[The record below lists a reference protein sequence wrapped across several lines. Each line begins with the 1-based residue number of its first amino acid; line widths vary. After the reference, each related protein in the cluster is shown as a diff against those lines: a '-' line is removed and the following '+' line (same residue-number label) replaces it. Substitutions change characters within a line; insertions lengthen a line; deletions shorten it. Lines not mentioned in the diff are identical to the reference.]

1 MGRFGVHE
9 WERKLQYRSD
19 RRSLEHRHEPWL
31 WDSDIDDEEDVEEVD
46 PSSFNRG
53 CSIKPRYLKQGVP
66 KLAWNGDEE
75 ATDEERSKGKQ
86 VKNEKE
92 APKDLEG
99 KSEHQDK
106 HIDPLSKLDRAE
118 RQRRQRR
125 SVEKKLKHHHFSET
139 SSKRAKNADKSK
151 HKSPP
156 FLPYGWANKGVPVE
170 NMKT

>member
-31 WDSDIDDEEDVEEVD
+31 WDSDTDGDDQEDVD
-46 PSSFNRG
+46 PSSSNRD
-53 CSIKPRYLKQGVP
+53 CSIKPRNLKQGVP

-75 ATDEERSKGKQ
+75 AMGEERSKGKQ
-86 VKNEKE
+86 VKNKKE

-106 HIDPLSKLDRAE
+106 HIDSLSKLDRAE

-125 SVEKKLKHHHFSET
+125 SMEKKLKHHFSET